1 MKPTLLYSFL
11 LGFLAALLWGILLD
25 SLVLVL
31 DRLLVERIKEC
42 TERMNATD

>member
-1 MKPTLLYSFL
+1 MKPGLLYSFL
-11 LGFLAALLWGILLD
+11 LGFLAALMWAILLD

-31 DRLLVERIKEC
+31 DRLLVEHIREC

>member
-1 MKPTLLYSFL
+1 MKSNLLYSFL
-11 LGFLAALLWGILLD
+11 LGFLAALMWAILLD

-42 TERMNATD
+42 TDRVNATD